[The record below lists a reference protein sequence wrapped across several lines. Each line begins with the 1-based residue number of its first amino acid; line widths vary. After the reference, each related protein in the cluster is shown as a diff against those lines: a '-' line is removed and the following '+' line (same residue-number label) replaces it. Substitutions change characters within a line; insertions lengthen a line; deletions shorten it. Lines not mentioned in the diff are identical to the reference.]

1 MELTVSFQHVDAL
14 SDLEKTAARYQ
25 RDTREAR
32 ESERERQLALQQ
44 AEAKAVHVA
53 VKSSEPDEGMPE
65 GRSKIKEM
73 LQDFA
78 DEPWQRMT
86 WTDHDVSATWPCLRS
101 FLTLVGPRFV
111 SCLRRPFR
119 AEQRP
124 RGAA

>member
-86 WTDHDVSATWPCLRS
+86 WTDHDVSASWLDDTFHS
-101 FLTLVGPRFV
+101 
-111 SCLRRPFR
+111 
-119 AEQRP
+119 
-124 RGAA
+124 